1 MVESFNAMLLKYAS
15 KRHGFDYENYKAR
28 CQLATIDHNFHV
40 HRPFKLSKDGR
51 LCYSKNYVKR
61 SKTWRL
67 VLTKVAKNYPYKN
80 TLLGKIFQLINADQ
94 QAVTKGGNLQENNP
108 KTFAKTI
115 AIKEPVDTD
124 VLYMKIGSRMNKKPS
139 VTADLKICILESINS
154 KASSP

>member
-15 KRHGFDYENYKAR
+15 KRHGFEYENYKAR
-28 CQLATIDHNFHV
+28 CQLAAIDHNFHV

-67 VLTKVAKNYPYKN
+67 VPTKVAKNYPYKN
-80 TLLGKIFQLINADQ
+80 VLLGKCFQLRNTDQ
-94 QAVTKGGNLQENNP
+94 QSVTRKGNLPENHP

-124 VLYMKIGSRMNKKPS
+124 VLHMKMVSRMNTKPS
-139 VTADLKICILESINS
+139 VTADLKVRNPESDEI
-154 KASSP
+154 KAFSL